1 MSVEVRRR
9 PSTVDRGRSFV
20 MAQRRPIAWGPLIGA
35 MGLGAVVA
43 GIIAWQL
50 NLQAIEGQIKTT
62 RTGLRKLS
70 LAGGIPPNQE
80 VMDYLTTRQ
89 TALEQ
94 HYQSLVDRVSV
105 PPLSGAASA
114 DPQLYFQEQLHDVQ
128 RLLERLTAARSMPVP
143 EQLGFPKA
151 LPPSDTVPHLLVQLS
166 LIKDVATL
174 ILEERV
180 HALSSCKIEDPE
192 TVQEDGGEGPLL
204 TRLPVRVRLSS
215 SLAQLVRILL
225 SINEATPIIDTRVVR
240 IERGSDPD
248 QLDVELIL
256 ARHLAVAAA
265 PKTSSPEEATP
276 STKKKQGSLPPHHR
290 GHRTPTEAQSAP
302 R

>member
-1 MSVEVRRR
+1 MVQ
-9 PSTVDRGRSFV
+9 
-20 MAQRRPIAWGPLIGA
+20 AQRRPIAWGPLVA
-35 MGLGAVVA
+35 ATCSGAVLA
-43 GIIAWQL
+43 GIIAWHL
-50 NLQAIEGQIKTT
+50 NLQTIEGQIKSTGA
-62 RTGLRKLS
+62 GLRKLS

-128 RLLERLTAARSMPVP
+128 RILERLTAARSMPVP

-151 LPPSDTVPHLLVQLS
+151 LPPSDTVPHLLAQLS

-180 HALSSCKIEDPE
+180 RALSSFKIEDLE
-192 TVQEDGGEGPLL
+192 TVKEDEGEGPLL
-204 TRLPVRVRLSS
+204 TRLPVRVRLTST
-215 SLAQLVRILL
+215 LAQLVRLLL
-225 SINEATPIIDTRVVR
+225 SIDEAKPLIETRAVR
-240 IERGSDPD
+240 IESGSEPE

-256 ARHLAVAAA
+256 ARHLAVAVA
-265 PKTSSPEEATP
+265 PKTSPPEEATP
-276 STKKKQGSLPPHHR
+276 ATKKKR
-290 GHRTPTEAQSAP
+290 GTRKTTKP
-302 R
+302 RNE

>member
-1 MSVEVRRR
+1 
-9 PSTVDRGRSFV
+9 
-20 MAQRRPIAWGPLIGA
+20 MAPLVA
-35 MGLGAVVA
+35 ATCSGAVVA
-43 GIIAWQL
+43 GIIAWHL
-50 NLQAIEGQIKTT
+50 NLQSIEGQIKTT
-62 RTGLRKLS
+62 RSALKKLS

-80 VMDYLTTRQ
+80 VMDYLTARQ

-94 HYQSLVDRVSV
+94 RYQSLVDRVSV

-128 RLLERLTAARSMPVP
+128 RLLERLAAARSMPVP

-166 LIKDVATL
+166 LIKDVATR
-174 ILEERV
+174 ILEEHVR
-180 HALSSCKIEDPE
+180 ALSSFKIEDLE
-192 TVQEDGGEGPLL
+192 TVKEDEGEGPLL
-204 TRLPVRVRLSS
+204 TRLPVRVRLTST
-215 SLAQLVRILL
+215 LAQLVRLLL
-225 SINEATPIIDTRVVR
+225 SLNEAVPIIETRVVR
-240 IERGSDPD
+240 IENGSEPE

-265 PKTSSPEEATP
+265 HATSPPEEATP
-276 STKKKQGSLPPHHR
+276 STKKKRGSR
-290 GHRTPTEAQSAP
+290 KTTTP